1 MARLGEAGLIHAV
14 DVGELRYEEVEELRA
29 VCNRSVLLARLA
41 DAPLGLARARQ
52 LLIHLARG
60 RLGAGQYAYELRVV
74 QQVALATC
82 VRSAEGCNTHY
93 VSNSGVSLCILI
105 SRCTLLHMREQHTVR

>member
-1 MARLGEAGLIHAV
+1 MRDGP
-14 DVGELRYEEVEELRA
+14 
-29 VCNRSVLLARLA
+29 VLLTRLA

-52 LLIHLARG
+52 LLVHLARG

-82 VRSAEGCNTHY
+82 VRSAENCYTHY
-93 VSNSGVSLCILI
+93 ISDHRVSLCLSA
-105 SRCTLLHMREQHTVR
+105 SRYTLLHMREQHSVR